1 MLFRDFRPID
11 GGPGDETNVPRRVHI
26 RMVGMSTDHAAELC
40 LRWAVGFGCMTTCR
54 ARLAG
59 VRRRNQHDIH
69 AMEPCLVLDE
79 RAQLTKS
86 PSAHPRPLRLAK
98 PCPIADAF
106 EVFQGDSAPGAFGL
120 GNERF
125 GNTMILVGSKSPFLP
140 AQALELAPNVLGA
153 KSTPL
158 FPRSGFLQATAKRVL
173 SNTYRFYCIAAVVL
187 PVAVGGDIGHSEI
200 DANEIGR
207 WRLGAVWQIDRYQQK
222 PFSVFAPHQIALSF
236 GVGKAL
242 FLIFAHDHGHENAPG
257 KGQQRD
263 AVNAFEAH
271 QPLIVRDRS
280 KRSKVWPFCFV
291 PLVRFADLSD
301 TTYRHLSR
309 KPEAL
314 TQCGVVE
321 FLQQDFVGGFTIE
334 RFSSQPIGS
343 GIERTHGRFER
354 QDLFLRRQKLCLQGQ
369 FHVYNYKRIGSI
381 CQPMGPRFLP
391 RLKSGASAL
400 GVL

>member
-1 MLFRDFRPID
+1 MLFRDFRRID
-11 GGPGDETNVPRRVHI
+11 RRPGNGTNVPCRVHI
-26 RMVGMSTDHAAELC
+26 RVVGMPTDHAAELC
-40 LRWAVGFGCMTTCR
+40 LRWAVGFVLVSARR

-86 PSAHPRPLRLAK
+86 PPTHPRPLRLAK

-200 DANEIGR
+200 DADEVGR
-207 WRLGAVWQIDRYQQK
+207 WRLGAIWQINGYQQK

-236 GVGKAL
+236 RVGKP
-242 FLIFAHDHGHENAPG
+242 FLLILAHDHGHENATRERQKRHAIEPL
-257 KGQQRD
+257 
-263 AVNAFEAH
+263 ETH
-271 QPLIVRDRS
+271 ETLIVWDRS

-314 TQCGVVE
+314 TQCGVIE

-334 RFSSQPIGS
+334 RFSCQPIGG

-369 FHVYNYKRIGSI
+369 LHETE
-381 CQPMGPRFLP
+381 L
-391 RLKSGASAL
+391 
-400 GVL
+400 